1 MRGGRQEDVKG
12 NDLVVWKARR
22 PDVAERRTVV
32 EDLKQ
37 PLSQLSYTDSYIHT
51 YIQTVARDSVS
62 IREYWLPIAYDESGA
77 PW

>member
-51 YIQTVARDSVS
+51 YKR
-62 IREYWLPIAYDESGA
+62 
-77 PW
+77 